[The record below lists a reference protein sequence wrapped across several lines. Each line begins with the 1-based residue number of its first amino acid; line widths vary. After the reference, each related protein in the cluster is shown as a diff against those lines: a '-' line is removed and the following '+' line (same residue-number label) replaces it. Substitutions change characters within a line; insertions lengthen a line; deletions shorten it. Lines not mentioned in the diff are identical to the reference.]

1 MIRTLGAYFALR
13 SPAMPKPIN
22 PLAMMVNRI
31 ERLPAP
37 LRPRAWTTL
46 FRTVVPYVGTTG
58 IRFEHCAAD
67 RFEVSIAN
75 RRRSRNHIGQVH
87 AGAMVLLAETAT
99 GIMVGMNVPDAS
111 VPVIKTIHTDFVRR
125 SKGAMRAVATLTPAQ
140 QELIRST
147 EKGETVVAVTVTD
160 ESGREPIVCEMT
172 WAWVPKK
179 RRPKG
184 QA

>member
-1 MIRTLGAYFALR
+1 MANA
-13 SPAMPKPIN
+13 IN
-22 PLAMMVNRI
+22 PLALMVRRI

-58 IRFEHCAAD
+58 LRFELCRPD
-67 RFEVSIAN
+67 RFVVSVPN

-99 GIMVGMNVPDAS
+99 GIMVGMNVPDTS

-125 SKGAMRAVATLTPAQ
+125 SKGAMRAVATLTAVQ

-179 RRPKG
+179 RKSKVVD
-184 QA
+184 